1 MTEPINRGIVALGGG
16 LGLYATLSAARRL
29 TPHVTAVV
37 TVADDGVGLPEG
49 QYMEG
54 LGLQIVRTLVTSEL
68 GGSIQWSPR
77 DGGGTAVEIVL
88 NLARG

>member
-1 MTEPINRGIVALGGG
+1 MWLLADRTPGEGNDEF
-16 LGLYATLSAARRL
+16 L
-29 TPHVTAVV
+29 TV

-49 QYMEG
+49 QYTEG